1 MRKPPDNSYS
11 PRLQQVAPLPDST
24 NLICAR
30 PRRIVDLSRKE
41 ITGDAAPMSR
51 QSLQTPIT
59 PAPDANGSASRHTPQ
74 VVPPTKRQ
82 LLYAR
87 RIATSAGI
95 VLPWSVQQD
104 RASLSQ
110 WISNNAHR
118 IQRTRPASR
127 AAAPDDR
134 PSSRQVAWAERIA
147 RARRR
152 QIPDEC
158 YRSRSL
164 MRGWIDSNT
173 W

>member
-1 MRKPPDNSYS
+1 MSHQS
-11 PRLQQVAPLPDST
+11 LQT
-24 NLICAR
+24 
-30 PRRIVDLSRKE
+30 
-41 ITGDAAPMSR
+41 
-51 QSLQTPIT
+51 LQTPIT
-59 PAPDANGSASRHTPQ
+59 PAPDANGSDAGLDPGPPRQ

-110 WISNNAHR
+110 WISDNAHLMQGR
-118 IQRTRPASR
+118 QGSAHSVS
-127 AAAPDDR
+127 AAPDDQ